1 MGRAGGIHPKTH
13 DHAKSPGAHFKAQMQ
28 RRPLALTKII
38 TSSGSVAVS
47 TSSAGT
53 AGVMEQLEGAS
64 KHIKVAHDKHE
75 RDYEE
80 CIAAQD
86 EWKVTLNERRAKLNE
101 RKQNAEAT
109 YGNINVANDDLMTVN
124 AGGRVISIKRSI
136 LTQQVGTRFEAIF
149 SGRWDKKLL
158 RDSDD
163 TIFLDVNPDCFQAI
177 VNYFGERMISSA
189 NDPPSPPTVEDEL
202 DHILQNQLELFG
214 LVAKVG
220 KDERHFKILHDS
232 DIIEDEGLAKIL
244 HNWLKEADSDG
255 EFTLLYRRSRDGLS
269 KKAIHSKCD
278 GKGFTITI
286 IEAADGHIM
295 GGYSNTSWSS
305 SDEHSTST
313 ANKAFWFALSGSSV
327 SSPCK
332 MKLKNANDP
341 HAIFTSAS
349 RGAIFGH
356 DGHAMSYYV
365 GMSLVLYP
373 GKTYHTGSIKNGRY
387 DIKEVEVFQ
396 VSGSSLQG
404 RIIEP
409 VTRFVANIN
418 QAINANQACLLQAET

>member
-1 MGRAGGIHPKTH
+1 MSTA
-13 DHAKSPGAHFKAQMQ
+13 
-28 RRPLALTKII
+28 

-64 KHIKVAHDKHE
+64 KHKKVAHDKHE

-101 RKQNAEAT
+101 WKQNAEAT
-109 YGNINVANDDLMTVN
+109 YGNINVANDDLVTVN
-124 AGGRVISIKRSI
+124 AGGRVISIKQSI

-177 VNYFGERMISSA
+177 VNYFGERMISSG

-244 HNWLKEADSDG
+244 HNWLKEDDSDG
-255 EFTLLYRRSRDGLS
+255 EFTLLYRR
-269 KKAIHSKCD
+269 
-278 GKGFTITI
+278 
-286 IEAADGHIM
+286 
-295 GGYSNTSWSS
+295 
-305 SDEHSTST
+305 
-313 ANKAFWFALSGSSV
+313 
-327 SSPCK
+327 
-332 MKLKNANDP
+332 
-341 HAIFTSAS
+341 
-349 RGAIFGH
+349 
-356 DGHAMSYYV
+356 
-365 GMSLVLYP
+365 
-373 GKTYHTGSIKNGRY
+373 
-387 DIKEVEVFQ
+387 
-396 VSGSSLQG
+396 
-404 RIIEP
+404 
-409 VTRFVANIN
+409 
-418 QAINANQACLLQAET
+418 

>member
-1 MGRAGGIHPKTH
+1 MSTA
-13 DHAKSPGAHFKAQMQ
+13 
-28 RRPLALTKII
+28 

-109 YGNINVANDDLMTVN
+109 YGNINVANDDLVTVN

-189 NDPPSPPTVEDEL
+189 NDPPSPPTVKDEL

-220 KDERHFKILHDS
+220 KDKRHFKILHDS
-232 DIIEDEGLAKIL
+232 DIIEDEGLAK
-244 HNWLKEADSDG
+244 N
-255 EFTLLYRRSRDGLS
+255 
-269 KKAIHSKCD
+269 
-278 GKGFTITI
+278 
-286 IEAADGHIM
+286 
-295 GGYSNTSWSS
+295 SS
-305 SDEHSTST
+305 
-313 ANKAFWFALSGSSV
+313 
-327 SSPCK
+327 
-332 MKLKNANDP
+332 
-341 HAIFTSAS
+341 
-349 RGAIFGH
+349 
-356 DGHAMSYYV
+356 
-365 GMSLVLYP
+365 
-373 GKTYHTGSIKNGRY
+373 
-387 DIKEVEVFQ
+387 
-396 VSGSSLQG
+396 
-404 RIIEP
+404 
-409 VTRFVANIN
+409 
-418 QAINANQACLLQAET
+418 

>member
-109 YGNINVANDDLMTVN
+109 YGNINVANDDLVTVN

-149 SGRWDKKLL
+149 SGRWA
-158 RDSDD
+158 RS
-163 TIFLDVNPDCFQAI
+163 
-177 VNYFGERMISSA
+177 YFETAMIRSS
-189 NDPPSPPTVEDEL
+189 
-202 DHILQNQLELFG
+202 
-214 LVAKVG
+214 
-220 KDERHFKILHDS
+220 
-232 DIIEDEGLAKIL
+232 
-244 HNWLKEADSDG
+244 W
-255 EFTLLYRRSRDGLS
+255 
-269 KKAIHSKCD
+269 
-278 GKGFTITI
+278 
-286 IEAADGHIM
+286 M
-295 GGYSNTSWSS
+295 
-305 SDEHSTST
+305 
-313 ANKAFWFALSGSSV
+313 
-327 SSPCK
+327 
-332 MKLKNANDP
+332 
-341 HAIFTSAS
+341 
-349 RGAIFGH
+349 
-356 DGHAMSYYV
+356 
-365 GMSLVLYP
+365 
-373 GKTYHTGSIKNGRY
+373 
-387 DIKEVEVFQ
+387 
-396 VSGSSLQG
+396 
-404 RIIEP
+404 
-409 VTRFVANIN
+409 
-418 QAINANQACLLQAET
+418 

>member
-1 MGRAGGIHPKTH
+1 
-13 DHAKSPGAHFKAQMQ
+13 
-28 RRPLALTKII
+28 
-38 TSSGSVAVS
+38 
-47 TSSAGT
+47 
-53 AGVMEQLEGAS
+53 
-64 KHIKVAHDKHE
+64 
-75 RDYEE
+75 
-80 CIAAQD
+80 
-86 EWKVTLNERRAKLNE
+86 LNE

-109 YGNINVANDDLMTVN
+109 YGNINVANDDLVTVN
-124 AGGRVISIKRSI
+124 ACGRVISIKRSI

-163 TIFLDVNPDCFQAI
+163 TIILDVNPDCFQAI

-189 NDPPSPPTVEDEL
+189 NDPPSPPTVKDEL

-232 DIIEDEGLAKIL
+232 DIIEVEGLAKIL
-244 HNWLKEADSDG
+244 HNWLKEDDSDG

-269 KKAIHSKCD
+269 KKTIRSKCD

-313 ANKAFWFALSGSSV
+313 ANKACCLSHFSTLWCNFWL
-327 SSPCK
+327 
-332 MKLKNANDP
+332 
-341 HAIFTSAS
+341 
-349 RGAIFGH
+349 
-356 DGHAMSYYV
+356 
-365 GMSLVLYP
+365 
-373 GKTYHTGSIKNGRY
+373 
-387 DIKEVEVFQ
+387 
-396 VSGSSLQG
+396 
-404 RIIEP
+404 
-409 VTRFVANIN
+409 
-418 QAINANQACLLQAET
+418 